1 MKEVG
6 KAFQLVAT
14 WMHKHPILTFL
25 IVDSIIWKSYSIKLA
40 KNKEDDS
47 HAE

>member
-25 IVDSIIWKSYSIKLA
+25 FVDSIIRNSYNIKLA

>member
-25 IVDSIIWKSYSIKLA
+25 IVDSIIWNSYNTKLA
-40 KNKEDDS
+40 KNKEDDNC
-47 HAE
+47 AE

>member
-6 KAFQLVAT
+6 RAFQLVAT

-25 IVDSIIWKSYSIKLA
+25 IVDSIIWNSYNTKLA
-40 KNKEDDS
+40 KNKEDNG

>member
-1 MKEVG
+1 MNEVG

-25 IVDSIIWKSYSIKLA
+25 IVDSIIWNSYSIKLA
-40 KNKEDDS
+40 KNKEADG